1 MEIGASVITMAAG
14 GQYSVRLLSGSLIPI
29 RKNNLTALT
38 RLAVLPVLSTARR
51 LVILFFRMGIFDV
64 KHGYRLNQRK
74 AWLLRRQ
81 SRIIYTFLTLNFC
94 GPQFM
99 KFTTRFNPK
108 LYELMSGYNRERLI
122 KDVGAGLTVS
132 VVALPLAMAFAIASG
147 LKPEAGLFTAIIAG
161 FLISLFSGSRVQIG
175 GPAGAFIVIVYGIV
189 AQYGVGGLLLATF
202 MSGVMLWLMGFLR
215 MGVLIK
221 FIPVAVIIGFTN
233 GIAVLIGLS
242 QIKDFLGLRIEGKV
256 PAEFFALMQTLW
268 QALPTWNG
276 AALAVALLSLGI
288 IVGWQQT
295 MKRKITL
302 PEETGMLPRVSG
314 SLALI
319 PGSIVA
325 LVVATLLVA
334 LFGLNVETIGSRFGG
349 IPQGLP
355 EFTVPDYSWAMV
367 KGLFLPAMTLA
378 VLGAIESLLCARVA
392 DSMIRDKHDSNQEL
406 LAQGFANMVMPFFGG
421 MPATGTIART
431 VTNIK
436 NGGSS
441 PVAGMVHALAL
452 LMVVLVAA
460 PLAQYIPLP
469 ALSAILMFVAWNMG
483 EWREFARLRTFR
495 LPYRLI
501 LLSVFVLTVVVDLT
515 VAVEVG
521 IFFACFIFIY
531 RISSLSTAEKT
542 QLPANTHQDGVA
554 TYKLTGA
561 IFFGAVKLIDDMLA
575 NVPEKALVL
584 DFSSV
589 IYVDSSGEESLEELL
604 EIYQE
609 KGVPILVYG
618 LRQQPTDLLT
628 RTQWLQRLGA
638 NNVFADVHGVQKRLD
653 VL

>member
-1 MEIGASVITMAAG
+1 
-14 GQYSVRLLSGSLIPI
+14 
-29 RKNNLTALT
+29 
-38 RLAVLPVLSTARR
+38 
-51 LVILFFRMGIFDV
+51 
-64 KHGYRLNQRK
+64 
-74 AWLLRRQ
+74 
-81 SRIIYTFLTLNFC
+81 
-94 GPQFM
+94 M

-147 LKPEAGLFTAIIAG
+147 LPPQSGLFTAIIGG

-189 AQYGVGGLLLATF
+189 EQYGGSGLLLATL

-221 FIPVAVIIGFTN
+221 FIPVSVIIGFTN

-242 QIKDFLGLRIEGKV
+242 QIKDFFGLQIEGKV
-256 PAEFFALMQTLW
+256 PAEFFALVNTLW
-268 QALPTWNG
+268 QALPTWN
-276 AALAVALLSLGI
+276 ASAVMVSLLSLGLI
-288 IVGWQQT
+288 IAWQAV
-295 MKRKITL
+295 MKCKMSL
-302 PEETGMLPRVSG
+302 PAEAGVLPRVSG

-325 LVVATLLVA
+325 LVAATLLVSIT
-334 LFGLNVETIGSRFGG
+334 GLNVETIGSRFGG

-355 EFTVPDYSWAMV
+355 ELTVPSFSWEEM

-406 LAQGFANMVMPFFGG
+406 LAQGFANMVVPFFGG

-436 NGGSS
+436 NGGNS
-441 PVAGMVHALAL
+441 PVAGIVHALAL
-452 LMVVLVAA
+452 LVVVLVAA
-460 PLAQYIPLP
+460 PLAQYIPLA

-483 EWREFARLRTFR
+483 EWREFVRLRTFR
-495 LPYRLI
+495 LPYRVI

-531 RISSLSTAEKT
+531 RISSLSTAERIE
-542 QLPANTHQDGVA
+542 LPEEMPQVAGV
-554 TYKLTGA
+554 TSFKLTGA
-561 IFFGAVKLIDDMLA
+561 IFFGAVKLIDDMLIDM
-575 NVPEKALVL
+575 PSRALVL

-589 IYVDSSGEESLEELL
+589 IYIDSSGEESLEELL
-604 EIYQE
+604 ETYHD

-618 LRQQPTDLLT
+618 LRQQPWDMLT
-628 RTQWLQRLGA
+628 RTGWLKRLGKE
-638 NNVFADVHGVQKRLD
+638 NVLKEMGELRNRLSALD
-653 VL
+653 